1 MFLRQTKKPKGTY
14 LAIVENIY
22 DSHLKKNRQRTI
34 QGIGYLEDL
43 KATYDDPISYFS
55 NLADRMSIEKKL
67 SAVTTLAIDM
77 NFTLNEQEDNSLNVG
92 YFALKQ
98 LYKDLELDR
107 FWSWKTRNLSIQFNM
122 DKIFRLLS
130 FSRALF
136 PDSKKKTFENRGV
149 YFESFDGLLSG

>member
-55 NLADRMSIEKKL
+55 NLADRMSIEKNCPL
-67 SAVTTLAIDM
+67 SPPLPLI
-77 NFTLNEQEDNSLNVG
+77 
-92 YFALKQ
+92 
-98 LYKDLELDR
+98 
-107 FWSWKTRNLSIQFNM
+107 
-122 DKIFRLLS
+122 
-130 FSRALF
+130 
-136 PDSKKKTFENRGV
+136 
-149 YFESFDGLLSG
+149 